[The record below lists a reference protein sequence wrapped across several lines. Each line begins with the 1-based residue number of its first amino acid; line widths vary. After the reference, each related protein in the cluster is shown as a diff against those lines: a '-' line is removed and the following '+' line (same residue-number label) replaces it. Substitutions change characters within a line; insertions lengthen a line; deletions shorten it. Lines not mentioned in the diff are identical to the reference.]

1 MKEKQGQEITGKQTV
16 QVAIVG
22 AGPTGVELAV
32 ALTRAGVDFLLFDA
46 GQVGH
51 TIAWWPKHTRF
62 YSTSERIAMPGL
74 PLTIFDQQHPT
85 NDEYLAYLRG
95 VVQQFDIQIQTYE
108 SVERVE
114 KMANDTFHLTTSHK
128 GQQRQYQARFV
139 VLATGGMAQPRLL
152 NIPGENLPHVSHYL
166 HDPHDYFQ
174 QELLVVGGRNSA
186 VEYALRCWR
195 AGAKVT
201 LSYRRAE
208 LPNKSIKPALMQD
221 LETVVREGKIKFLPG
236 TIPVEINSYSV
247 KLAETD
253 LHGQP
258 IQGQEQNLP
267 FDFVLLCTGYQADV
281 RLFKQLGVKLQGVEQ
296 APTNNPE
303 TMETNIAGV
312 FVLGTAAGGTQ
323 SKFTHF
329 IETSHAHV
337 PKILHAIQA
346 RLA

>member
-1 MKEKQGQEITGKQTV
+1 MKDEQSQYNTV
-16 QVAIVG
+16 KSLTQVAIVG

-32 ALTRAGVDFLLFDA
+32 ALTLAGVDFLLFDA

-62 YSTSERIAMPGL
+62 YSTSERISMPGL
-74 PLTIFDQQHPT
+74 PLTVFDQQHPT

-95 VVQQFDIQIQTYE
+95 VVQQFDIPVQAYE
-108 SVERVE
+108 PVE
-114 KMANDTFHLTTSHK
+114 KVEKLPDGTFQLTTTHK
-128 GQQRQYQARFV
+128 GELRQYQARFV
-139 VLATGGMAQPRLL
+139 VLATGGMSEPRLL
-152 NIPGENLPHVSHYL
+152 NIPGEDLPHVNHYL

-201 LSYRRAE
+201 LSYRKAE
-208 LPNKSIKPALMQD
+208 LPTKSIKPALMQD

-236 TIPVEINSYSV
+236 TIPVKINSQTV

-281 RLFKQLGVKLQGVEQ
+281 RLFQQLGVNLQGVEQ
-296 APTNNPE
+296 VPTYNPE
-303 TMETNIAGV
+303 TMETNVAGV

-337 PKILHAIQA
+337 PKILQAIQT
-346 RLA
+346 RFV

>member
-1 MKEKQGQEITGKQTV
+1 MKDEQGQDKTAKQTV

-85 NDEYLAYLRG
+85 NDQYLAYLRS
-95 VVQQFDIQIQTYE
+95 VVQQFNIPVQAYE
-108 SVERVE
+108 PVERVE
-114 KMANDTFHLTTSHK
+114 KLADDTFLITTTHK
-128 GQQRQYQARFV
+128 GEQRQYQARFV

-201 LSYRRAE
+201 LSYRKTE
-208 LPNKSIKPALMQD
+208 LPVKSIKPALMQD

-236 TIPVEINSYSV
+236 TIPVEINTQSV

-253 LHGQP
+253 PYGQA
-258 IQGQEQNLP
+258 IQEREQNLP

-281 RLFKQLGVKLQGVEQ
+281 RLFQQLGVILQGVEQ
-296 APTNNPE
+296 APKHNPE
-303 TMETNIAGV
+303 TMETNINGV
-312 FVLGTAAGGTQ
+312 FVLGTAVGGTQ

-337 PKILHAIQA
+337 PKILQAIQVK
-346 RLA
+346 LA